1 MKYTTWL
8 PATISVQ
15 VSVDASDP
23 QEALKKIIA
32 GEFRV
37 VDVNSANPTIDH
49 TTNDGCELEDANNDI
64 FYPEI

>member
-1 MKYTTWL
+1 M
-8 PATISVQ
+8 
-15 VSVDASDP
+15 DASDP

-37 VDVNSANPTIDH
+37 VDVNSSDPTIDH
-49 TTNDGCELEDANNDI
+49 KTCYGCELEDENNDI